1 MSYQSESLIAQARE
15 IREASGVSQR
25 ALSERAGLTQSHI
38 SQIESGKMEPGL
50 SSFIDMTRALDLE
63 LMLVPKKL
71 VPAVLGLVKAQATP
85 DMHIHAGQPNDKRF
99 ARAERLVK
107 KMKQLYGSSADLDR
121 IEETLRFLRRVNL
134 SDQEMQLVR
143 ELIARLERYQASEQA
158 APIVRDIA
166 QNLQRL
172 RNSLAHGDRRSR
184 DQPIRW
190 TMEMTM
196 PDVSVLDVRLY
207 DEPIGTLT
215 HLAG

>member
-1 MSYQSESLIAQARE
+1 MAYQSESLIAQTRE

-25 ALSERAGLTQSHI
+25 ALGERAGLTQSHI
-38 SQIESGKMEPGL
+38 SQIERGKMEPGL
-50 SSFIDMTRALDLE
+50 SSFIDMTRALDME

-85 DMHIHAGQPNDKRF
+85 DMHIHTGQPNDKRF

-121 IEETLRFLRRVNL
+121 IEDTLRFLRRVNL

-143 ELIARLERYQASEQA
+143 ELIARLERCQASAQA
-158 APIVRDIA
+158 APIVHDIA

-172 RNSLAHGDRRSR
+172 RNSLAHAVPSEPRPAYSLDDGD
-184 DQPIRW
+184 
-190 TMEMTM
+190 
-196 PDVSVLDVRLY
+196 
-207 DEPIGTLT
+207 
-215 HLAG
+215 ANA

>member
-1 MSYQSESLIAQARE
+1 
-15 IREASGVSQR
+15 
-25 ALSERAGLTQSHI
+25 
-38 SQIESGKMEPGL
+38 MEPGL

-85 DMHIHAGQPNDKRF
+85 DMHVHAGQPNDKRF

-121 IEETLRFLRRVNL
+121 IEEMLHFLRRVNL

-172 RNSLAHGDRRSR
+172 RNSIAHGRPS
-184 DQPIRW
+184 
-190 TMEMTM
+190 
-196 PDVSVLDVRLY
+196 
-207 DEPIGTLT
+207 EPRPAYSLNGGEDD
-215 HLAG
+215 A

>member
-1 MSYQSESLIAQARE
+1 MSYQNESLIAQTRE
-15 IREASGVSQR
+15 VREASGVSQR

-63 LMLVPKKL
+63 LMLVPKRL
-71 VPAVLGLVKAQATP
+71 VPAVLSLVKAQATP

-99 ARAERLVK
+99 ARADRLVK

-121 IEETLRFLRRVNL
+121 IEETLRFLRRVSL
-134 SDQEMQLVR
+134 GDQEMQVVR
-143 ELIARLERYQASEQA
+143 DLIARLERYQASDQA

-172 RNSLAHGDRRSR
+172 RNSIAHGRSTEPR
-184 DQPIRW
+184 PAY
-190 TMEMTM
+190 
-196 PDVSVLDVRLY
+196 SLD
-207 DEPIGTLT
+207 DGGED
-215 HLAG
+215 A

>member
-15 IREASGVSQR
+15 VREASGLSQR
-25 ALSERAGLTQSHI
+25 TLSERAGLTQSHI

-63 LMLVPKKL
+63 VMLVPKKL

-121 IEETLRFLRRVNL
+121 IADILRFLRRVNL
-134 SDQEMQLVR
+134 SDQETQLVR
-143 ELIARLERYQASEQA
+143 ELIARLDRYQASDQA

-166 QNLQRL
+166 QNLQRV
-172 RNSLAHGDRRSR
+172 RNSIAHG
-184 DQPIRW
+184 
-190 TMEMTM
+190 
-196 PDVSVLDVRLY
+196 VSTEPKPAYSLD
-207 DEPIGTLT
+207 DGDGD
-215 HLAG
+215 A

>member
-1 MSYQSESLIAQARE
+1 MGYKSESLITQARE
-15 IREASGVSQR
+15 IRETSGVSQR

-71 VPAVLGLVKAQATP
+71 VPAILNLVKAQATP
-85 DMHIHAGQPNDKRF
+85 DMQDHAGQPNDKRF

-107 KMKQLYGSSADLDR
+107 KIKQHYGSSTDLDR
-121 IEETLRFLRRVNL
+121 TEETLRFLRRVNL

-143 ELIARLERYQASEQA
+143 ELIARLERYPVSAQA

-172 RNSLAHGDRRSR
+172 RNAIAHATPSEPRPAYSLDDGDA
-184 DQPIRW
+184 DA
-190 TMEMTM
+190 
-196 PDVSVLDVRLY
+196 D
-207 DEPIGTLT
+207 
-215 HLAG
+215 A

>member
-1 MSYQSESLIAQARE
+1 MSYQSESLTNQARE
-15 IREASGVSQR
+15 VREAAGVSQR

-71 VPAVLGLVKAQATP
+71 VSAVLGLVRAQATP

-107 KMKQLYGSSADLDR
+107 KMKQLYGNSADLDR
-121 IEETLRFLRRVNL
+121 IADALRFLRRL
-134 SDQEMQLVR
+134 HLGDQEMQLVR
-143 ELIARLERYQASEQA
+143 ELIARLDRYQASPQA

-172 RNSLAHGDRRSR
+172 RNSIAHGASSE
-184 DQPIRW
+184 PK
-190 TMEMTM
+190 
-196 PDVSVLDVRLY
+196 PAYSLD
-207 DEPIGTLT
+207 DGGGD
-215 HLAG
+215 A

>member
-1 MSYQSESLIAQARE
+1 MAYQSENLIAQARE
-15 IREASGVSQR
+15 VREASGVSQR

-99 ARAERLVK
+99 ARAERLIK
-107 KMKQLYGSSADLDR
+107 KMKQLHGSSADLDR
-121 IEETLRFLRRVNL
+121 IEEMLRFLRRVNL
-134 SDQEMQLVR
+134 SDQETQLVR

-158 APIVRDIA
+158 TPIVHDIA

-172 RNSLAHGDRRSR
+172 RNSIAHGRPSEPRPAYS
-184 DQPIRW
+184 
-190 TMEMTM
+190 
-196 PDVSVLDVRLY
+196 LDDGDY
-207 DEPIGTLT
+207 D
-215 HLAG
+215 A

>member
-1 MSYQSESLIAQARE
+1 MSYQSESLIAQTRE

-63 LMLVPKKL
+63 LILVPKKL

-85 DMHIHAGQPNDKRF
+85 DMHIHASQPNYKRF

-121 IEETLRFLRRVNL
+121 IEDTLRFLRRVTL
-134 SDQEMQLVR
+134 GDQETQLVR
-143 ELIARLERYQASEQA
+143 ELIARLERDQASDQA

-166 QNLQRL
+166 QNLQRV
-172 RNSLAHGDRRSR
+172 RNSIAHRVSTEPKPAYSLDDGDG
-184 DQPIRW
+184 D
-190 TMEMTM
+190 
-196 PDVSVLDVRLY
+196 
-207 DEPIGTLT
+207 
-215 HLAG
+215 A

>member
-1 MSYQSESLIAQARE
+1 MTYQSESLIAQARE

-38 SQIESGKMEPGL
+38 SQIESGKIEPGL
-50 SSFIDMTRALDLE
+50 SSFVDMTRALDLE

-71 VPAVLGLVKAQATP
+71 APAVLGLVKAQATP

-107 KMKQLYGSSADLDR
+107 KLKQLYGSSADLDR
-121 IEETLRFLRRVNL
+121 IEDTLRFLRRVNL

-143 ELIARLERYQASEQA
+143 ELIARLERHQASAQA

-172 RNSLAHGDRRSR
+172 RNSIAHGAPSEPR
-184 DQPIRW
+184 
-190 TMEMTM
+190 TAYA
-196 PDVSVLDVRLY
+196 LD
-207 DEPIGTLT
+207 DGD
-215 HLAG
+215 ADA